1 MKDKLSSGLPPHSP
15 GLFICNQLKQYTMLE
30 NNAGN
35 NGQLITVD
43 AAKAKIS
50 VALTSRGLMVQSFH
64 TRKSNLVLNRDPE
77 NIEAISQ
84 FLADLRAAAKIT
96 EESFKEIK
104 KPYFEAGKA
113 CDAAKNETLVMIDEL
128 SKSVYEWFNKEMAS
142 IEKEKRE
149 AEEKIAREKQ
159 IKSGIEANILDFS
172 AKIATCKTRNE
183 LVAVERM
190 INLEKGA
197 NRASKYGDWHQFAI
211 DRYNEVLLPVLKDQ
225 KTKVDEYEKLEEEK
239 RAAEEANDPTKIDE
253 LNEKLQEKENE
264 IIQNQVKVQEEAL
277 KQIVPPS
284 NYAEEILPD
293 VTKAGSNIV
302 CEIVD
307 EKIVYKKHRELLN
320 VELKVSDAKK
330 LATTLRDAGAFAGK
344 DELIFDGMKF
354 TIERRYK

>member
-1 MKDKLSSGLPPHSP
+1 ME
-15 GLFICNQLKQYTMLE
+15 Q
-30 NNAGN
+30 NNAG

-43 AAKAKIS
+43 AAKTKIS
-50 VALTSRGLMVQSFH
+50 IGLTQAGLLIQSFH
-64 TRKSNLVLNRDPE
+64 DRKSLLVLNEEPE
-77 NIEAISQ
+77 NLEAISKYIS
-84 FLADLRAAAKIT
+84 DKKKAKKII
-96 EESFKEIK
+96 EEQHSVVK

-113 CDAAKNETLVMIDEL
+113 VDKAKNDMIALLDDPQLDAE
-128 SKSVYEWFNKEMAS
+128 SWYNKTMAD
-142 IEKEKRE
+142 IERRKRE
-149 AEEKIAREKQ
+149 IEERAAQERQ

-172 AKIATCKTRNE
+172 AKIAACKTRSE
-183 LVAVERM
+183 LVSVERM

-197 NRASKYGDWHQFAI
+197 NRASKYGEWHQFAI

-239 RAAEEANDPTKIDE
+239 RAAEIANDPTKIDE
-253 LNEKLQEKENE
+253 LNEKLQAKENE

-277 KQIVPPS
+277 KQVIPS
-284 NYAEEILPD
+284 SEYAEEILPD

-320 VELKVSDAKK
+320 VDLKTSDAKK
-330 LATTLRDAGAFAGK
+330 LATTLRDAGAFNGK